1 MRRGSAMGHTVWI
14 AAEAF
19 VGPGIQIG
27 ATLGASLH
35 FSRSSTLDRLCGQ
48 SRTSRENAK
57 SEV

>member
-1 MRRGSAMGHTVWI
+1 VWI